1 MILTGANLNGA
12 NLMGVH
18 LTHATVS
25 LNDLHGAHVYGLTMP
40 DGSILGMRAP
50 DSHSEDE
57 EVKVSMFA
65 WYAYVVGFLV
75 GVVLVL
81 TGFVIAIDGVF
92 AGIGWNLWG
101 LILLLGGGTLAYFA
115 RRAAVRRQHP

>member
-1 MILTGANLNGA
+1 IFVA
-12 NLMGVH
+12 H
-18 LTHATVS
+18 LHSQAK
-25 LNDLHGAHVYGLTMP
+25 P

-75 GVVLVL
+75 GVAVML
-81 TGFVIAIDGVF
+81 TGLVIAIDGVF
-92 AGIGWNLWG
+92 AGIGWNLRG
-101 LILLLGGGTLAYFA
+101 IILLLGGGTLAYFA